1 MYKKVVLCLV
11 YNQSQILLQL
21 RNLNADIV
29 HPGTWGFFSGTIDI
43 NENPK
48 NAVKRELNEEL
59 GITSFRKLNFVF
71 RHYDSKTKSF
81 YYIYTLKSSMKK
93 FRLNEGLDLSFFK
106 THELLKKKKS
116 KKIGK
121 YFNCADPRLM
131 RIFYY
136 KCKKIIN

>member
-1 MYKKVVLCLV
+1 MCIPPRFFFFIFNYKAFIVSRIHDKLVTVYKKVVLCLV

-106 THELLKKKKS
+106 THELLKKKK
-116 KKIGK
+116 
-121 YFNCADPRLM
+121 
-131 RIFYY
+131 
-136 KCKKIIN
+136 